1 MGQGG
6 RVPPYN
12 NEAEIAILGAVLLDN
27 KSWGE
32 AYAILDKGDFYVESN
47 RIVFETMCDLFS
59 AGIAVDPVTLG
70 HALRQKGNLDKI
82 GGAIA
87 ISNILD
93 GVATTANI
101 GYYADIVRETSQI
114 RKLIYE
120 AQEVSARGFGGAD
133 IDEISEGVAGLI
145 AAAQALGR
153 RRMPH
158 SVLGLGTKVLENY
171 RLVASGYRGIELPWK
186 TIDNMTAGLW
196 PKTVTIF
203 VARPSVGKSF
213 VSVICARH
221 AWLSGKRVLIVSPE
235 MDKEEMAE
243 RFFVIH
249 SGVSY
254 QDVISGQLPSVVEKQ
269 FEQSIE
275 ENKDLK
281 DLYILDSSDDLSPK
295 GIDAAIRACDPHLV
309 AIDAMY
315 DLKIK
320 GERRDRMLAAL
331 EWTKHN
337 CKEHGYA
344 AVGFAQQNR
353 VAELSEKKGGGARLG
368 TIALADEIG
377 QDAQNIF
384 ALEQTKDDKADHI
397 LKLKPLKI
405 RRGQFKR
412 DAVRVHWDF
421 DQMIFSELP
430 SDDESYDDGDI
441 PF

>member
-1 MGQGG
+1 MSVC

-12 NEAEIAILGAVLLDN
+12 NEAEIAVLGSILLNN
-27 KSWGE
+27 KSWGDV
-32 AYAILDKGDFYVESN
+32 YAILDPEDFYVSANRLIFESMG
-47 RIVFETMCDLFS
+47 ELFS
-59 AGIAVDPVTLG
+59 SGTAVDPITLG
-70 HALRQKGNLDKI
+70 HELRQKGNLQKI
-82 GGAIA
+82 GGAVA

-93 GVATTANI
+93 TVATTANVS
-101 GYYADIVRETSQI
+101 YYSDIVKETSQI

-120 AQEVSARGFGGAD
+120 AQEVSAKGYGGFTV
-133 IDEISEGVAGLI
+133 EELSEGMEGLVR
-145 AAAQALGR
+145 AAHALGKR
-153 RRMPH
+153 KMPH
-158 SVLGLGTKVLENY
+158 SVPGLGPKVLENY
-171 RLVASGYRGIELPWK
+171 KLVAGGYRGIELPWK

-196 PKTVTIF
+196 PKTVTMF
-203 VARPSVGKSF
+203 VARPSAGKSM
-213 VSVICARH
+213 VCIICARH

-243 RFFVIH
+243 RFFVVH
-249 SGVSY
+249 AGVSY
-254 QDVISGQLPSVVEKQ
+254 QDVISGQLPTTVEKR
-269 FEQSIE
+269 FEQTIKD
-275 ENKDLK
+275 NKELK
-281 DLYILDSSDDLSPK
+281 DLYILDAGDDLSPK

-331 EWTKHN
+331 EWTKNN

-353 VAELSEKKGGGARLG
+353 IAELSEKKGGGARLG

-377 QDAQNIF
+377 QDAQNVF

-405 RRGQFKR
+405 RRGQFIR
-412 DAVRVHWDF
+412 DSVRIHWDF

-430 SDDESYDDGDI
+430 SDDDSYDDGDI